1 MAKEGNVKLV
11 VTFTDYVFE
20 NAITGNLIF
29 LFERGWKGQTSYFHF
44 NSEYELSKIE
54 VRENKVISKIKK
66 DTVSLK
72 KITTIYKGM
81 VIKDRDT
88 VLFEEKKNNK
98 NDFLLRKNISKW
110 KIISKYYT
118 NYDNLQIIGGTKKLI
133 KHNQVPRILIRRTGD
148 ALCCAYL
155 EKPSLTESTL
165 YSCWS
170 NSQKFSN
177 KFLIGLLNSNIL
189 DYYNKIL
196 FITNRQGFPQ
206 ILMTDLEQLPIKQT
220 STTEQEPFADLVNQI
235 LSITKSEDYA
245 VNPQKQAKVKV
256 HEEEIDQLVYKI
268 YDLTP
273 EEIKI
278 VEGKDENRNRRN

>member
-1 MAKEGNVKLV
+1 MV

-54 VRENKVISKIKK
+54 VKENKVISKIEKV
-66 DTVSLK
+66 TVSLK
-72 KITTIYKGM
+72 EITIIYKGM
-81 VIKDRDT
+81 VVKDRDT

-98 NDFLLRKNISKW
+98 NDFLLGKNISKW
-110 KIISKYYT
+110 KILSKYYT
-118 NYDNLQIIGGTKKLI
+118 NYDNLQIVGGTKKLI

-148 ALCCAYL
+148 TLCCAYL
-155 EKPSLTESTL
+155 GKPALTESTL

-177 KFLIGLLNSNIL
+177 KFLIGLLNSKVL

-220 STTEQEPFADLVNQI
+220 STTEQKPFADLVNQI
-235 LSITKSEDYA
+235 LSITQSSDYLQ
-245 VNPQKQAKVKV
+245 NPQKQAKVKSL
-256 HEEEIDQLVYKI
+256 EEEIDQLVFKLYN
-268 YDLTP
+268 LTP

-278 VEGKDENRNRRN
+278 VEGKHENAD